1 MKIIFLLKKIKN
13 IIFKP
18 QKVYS
23 KIKEILNLVSDTR
36 LRKIIKINDKQS
48 NKIIKIYDFGS
59 ITRYRATTFFHK
71 EPETIK
77 WINSFKQ
84 GEIFLDV
91 GANIGIYSLYAG
103 SKGITTIAVEPDA
116 LNNALLNLNI
126 NLNLLSKK
134 ILAFSLAFH
143 EEQKYSTLNIK
154 KIQWGGALN
163 SFDNCKD
170 YLNKTY
176 LPSHKQGVFGDTIDN
191 FLNQLEKKINH
202 IKIDVDGNEYF
213 VLRGAKNA
221 LDSKFLKTILI
232 ELNTNHPDYKK
243 SIDLIVSMGFV
254 LSNKFN
260 LDKYKTNNLLTT
272 FNHIFIKN

>member
-91 GANIGIYSLYAG
+91 GANIGI
-103 SKGITTIAVEPDA
+103 
-116 LNNALLNLNI
+116 
-126 NLNLLSKK
+126 
-134 ILAFSLAFH
+134 
-143 EEQKYSTLNIK
+143 
-154 KIQWGGALN
+154 
-163 SFDNCKD
+163 
-170 YLNKTY
+170 
-176 LPSHKQGVFGDTIDN
+176 
-191 FLNQLEKKINH
+191 
-202 IKIDVDGNEYF
+202 
-213 VLRGAKNA
+213 
-221 LDSKFLKTILI
+221 
-232 ELNTNHPDYKK
+232 
-243 SIDLIVSMGFV
+243 
-254 LSNKFN
+254 
-260 LDKYKTNNLLTT
+260 
-272 FNHIFIKN
+272 